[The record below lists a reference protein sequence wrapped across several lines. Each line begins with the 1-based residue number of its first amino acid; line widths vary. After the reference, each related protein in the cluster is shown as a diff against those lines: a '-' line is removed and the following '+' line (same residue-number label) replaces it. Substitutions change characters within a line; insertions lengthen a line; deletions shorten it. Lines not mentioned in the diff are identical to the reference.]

1 VAIKNCFNC
10 NFKNLNI
17 LIMKGIKR
25 LEKLTKFI
33 LALIS
38 FFMAIVIVTSESI
51 RLTFSERMI
60 VGGYFLFI
68 TLLCVS
74 LFVINQ
80 TKDLKK
86 IKS

>member
-1 VAIKNCFNC
+1 VAIKNYFNC

-17 LIMKGIKR
+17 LIMKEIKR

-74 LFVINQ
+74 LLVINQ

-86 IKS
+86 IKL

>member
-1 VAIKNCFNC
+1 
-10 NFKNLNI
+10 
-17 LIMKGIKR
+17 MKGIKR

-60 VGGYFLFI
+60 VGGYFL
-68 TLLCVS
+68 
-74 LFVINQ
+74 
-80 TKDLKK
+80 
-86 IKS
+86 

>member
-1 VAIKNCFNC
+1 
-10 NFKNLNI
+10 
-17 LIMKGIKR
+17 MKGIKR

>member
-1 VAIKNCFNC
+1 
-10 NFKNLNI
+10 
-17 LIMKGIKR
+17 MKEIKR

-74 LFVINQ
+74 LLVINQ

-86 IKS
+86 IKL